1 MKKGILLLLL
11 IPFLFSFDQ
20 EKTIYDGN
28 YVNID
33 NNEYI
38 YGLNINAE
46 LNQVKLYFYQ
56 DGRNP
61 IKDWKNFNSGK
72 LVKIKNKYF
81 IQDFESDL
89 LPSSRDKQIEMK
101 IKNNII
107 EFDSYKLLHNF
118 YPNFVIFSNRIKFT
132 QEIKTN

>member
-1 MKKGILLLLL
+1 MKKVVLFL
-11 IPFLFSFDQ
+11 IISILFSFTQ
-20 EKTIYDGN
+20 KNNISDGN

-38 YGLNINAE
+38 YGLNINTE

-56 DGRNP
+56 DGQKP

-81 IQDFESDL
+81 IQDFESNL
-89 LPSSRDKQIEMK
+89 LPSSRDKQIEIK

-118 YPNFVIFSNRIKFT
+118 YPNFVVFSSRIKFT
-132 QEIKTN
+132 QEIKSN